1 MKFKK
6 TLCLLLCLT
15 MSAGMAGCGSPEA
28 SDVAGHGSPEVSVV
42 TGEQKP
48 QTTEST
54 TLPQQEAEEYGVGGC
69 EPVDA
74 DLLLEEYI
82 ADYMDFNTYFLD
94 FEWKSENYDA
104 LADYIGLLCT
114 EYDFEQSGETYYE
127 HIWDTAFFDMVLR
140 YTGEKSV
147 EGGYAVGTHSENVGD
162 LQIFGKI
169 DKYGQLNCNF
179 QCDPALQGGDDGY
192 RYGQTE
198 RVNQPGTSME
208 LGLLSYY
215 DSIFETTD
223 GRLSTKR
230 NYACILTDGQLTDY
244 PARYEIDLDQKRLV
258 VYVENEYGDA
268 MQCFYVPTLDGW
280 RTEVYP
286 VSEFVID
293 RDYAVMSRGIDD
305 SLPTKT
311 WSKMFATVHNGQYV
325 YPVTGL
331 SGEMNGLEFRVMY
344 QGEDVIVFYTRATFR
359 SEPNIVEALIAVST
373 DVEPVSE
380 KEQASSVGSGSE
392 KCGSCSGS
400 GNCRTCG
407 GSGYKYVFGEEKACG
422 SCGSTGNCGYC
433 GGTGKK

>member
-6 TLCLLLCLT
+6 TLCFILCLT
-15 MSAGMAGCGSPEA
+15 MLTGMLAGCGSEEPAGVPADKSTAAPQKEVEDR
-28 SDVAGHGSPEVSVV
+28 DVI
-42 TGEQKP
+42 
-48 QTTEST
+48 
-54 TLPQQEAEEYGVGGC
+54 LC

-74 DLLLEEYI
+74 DLWLEENKS
-82 ADYMDFNTYFLD
+82 DYMDFSTYFLD
-94 FEWKSENYDA
+94 LEWSKENYDA
-104 LADYIGLLCT
+104 LADYIELLCT

-127 HIWDTAFFDMVLR
+127 YIWDAAFFDMVLR
-140 YTGEKSV
+140 YTGDKTV
-147 EGGYAVGTHSENVGD
+147 EGNSKAGPHSENPGD
-162 LQIFGKI
+162 LMIFGTV
-169 DKYGQLNCNF
+169 DKYGRLNCNF
-179 QCDPALQGGDDGY
+179 QCDPALQGGDDGF
-192 RYGQTE
+192 RYGRTE
-198 RVNQPGTSME
+198 RVNQPGTSLE
-208 LGLLSYY
+208 LGLLESSGLIY
-215 DSIFETTD
+215 STTD

-230 NYACILTDGQLTDY
+230 NNAHILTDGQSKDY
-244 PARYEIDLDQKRLV
+244 PARYEIDLTRNRLV

-325 YPVTGL
+325 YPVTAL

-433 GGTGKK
+433 EGTGKK